1 MTEFLHEVVK
11 KRERDMEYRT
21 LRAPFVP
28 SGVRLSDYGQVRIGG
43 QGSGYH
49 FGFRVP
55 TLTMPPNNEIA
66 YNYEISGSTTR
77 HYVVFPNVGGW
88 VQTAVS
94 IDVPSRFRLDALNML
109 MASAWQLLA
118 GHPCRPNYTWSNNS
132 YICMGCS
139 DVYYTHGSEWVSA

>member
-11 KRERDMEYRT
+11 KREREMEYRT
-21 LRAPFVP
+21 LRMPFP
-28 SGVRLSDYGQVRIGG
+28 PRDFLTTQPT
-43 QGSGYH
+43 GYR
-49 FGFRVP
+49 FGFSVP

-88 VQTAVS
+88 IQTAVS

-118 GHPCRPNYTWSNNS
+118 GHPCRPNYTWNDNS
-132 YICMGCS
+132 YICRGCS

>member
-1 MTEFLHEVVK
+1 MPEFLHEVVK
-11 KRERDMEYRT
+11 KREREMEYRT
-21 LRAPFVP
+21 LMSP
-28 SGVRLSDYGQVRIGG
+28 SYQSYTVAGTTSYTFTGSPSYLRGG
-43 QGSGYH
+43 Q
-49 FGFRVP
+49 FVVP

-88 VQTAVS
+88 IQTAVS

-118 GHPCRPNYTWSNNS
+118 GHPCRPNYTWNDNS
-132 YICMGCS
+132 YICRGCS
-139 DVYYTHGSEWVSA
+139 GVYYTHGSEWVSA